1 MSSHAGLTLRRE
13 IERKVGLIET
23 AKINGVEPFAY
34 LQTTREAIPNAP
46 PRTGSTV
53 RATLE
58 LPAVKLNSR
67 GSQPPLTMG
76 TILSPCARNRQQFN
90 GPVGP

>member
-34 LQTTREAIPNAP
+34 LQTTREAIPNGP
-46 PRTGSTV
+46 PP
-53 RATLE
+53 E
-58 LPAVKLNSR
+58 LDQRSVLP
-67 GSQPPLTMG
+67 
-76 TILSPCARNRQQFN
+76 
-90 GPVGP
+90 